1 MVSSGL
7 CTLASSATCFRSP
20 NYPSNYGSNQQCT
33 ITAHEAV
40 TLSVTAFNVEGYGCQ
55 YDNLTVNGNTYCGTT
70 GPSGVHVAAGANIT
84 WTSDDADFFSG
95 FEICGVGVGVGAF
108 PPNAL
113 SDTAWLTSLAFHQLT
128 HWMWV
133 MSSGGE
139 QA

>member
-1 MVSSGL
+1 VVSSGL
-7 CTLASSATCFRSP
+7 CTLDSSGDCFRSP
-20 NYPSNYGSNQQCT
+20 NYPSNYGSNQTCT

-40 TLSVTAFNVEGYGCQ
+40 TLSVTSFDVEAEYCQ
-55 YDNLTVNGNTYCGTT
+55 YDYLRVNGGRYCGTT
-70 GPSGVHVAAGANIT
+70 GPSGVQVAAGANIT
-84 WTSDDADFFSG
+84 WTSDDAYFFSG
-95 FEICGVGVGVGAF
+95 FEICGGGVGAF